1 MELKQQQS
9 NIVEKA
15 SRLFE
20 MLGLKSKES
29 TETLQDYDKYELI
42 ILFILYT
49 YAYIIR
55 VVLNR
60 AKNEKKD
67 NYLF

>member
-1 MELKQQQS
+1 
-9 NIVEKA
+9 
-15 SRLFE
+15 